1 VRGRWVLAAALV
13 VASCAPVASPLTDAA
28 LEAEVAAIT
37 LPAMKR
43 FDGALP
49 RPVPMPSN
57 AQLTQDF
64 LDLSFELESGRVLPV
79 FTRFEGP
86 VTVAVLGDAPDTLAT
101 DLDDLLV
108 RLRREAGIDISRAQ
122 EGRAASITI
131 EALPRRELQR
141 LVPQAACFVV
151 PNVENWEDY
160 LSKRRA
166 RSTDW
171 GTLMAR
177 TRAAVFLPSDVSPQE
192 IRDCLHE
199 EIAQALGPL
208 NDLYRLPFSVF
219 NDDNLHTILTSY
231 DMAILRMTYDRRLAT
246 GMDVEQVATALP
258 AIVARVNKRGAPGQ
272 DQLASDSSE
281 AWKRAL
287 NRSLQPGL
295 PARLRAS
302 AAARA
307 IDLARAAEWNDTR
320 LGYSLL
326 SFGRAALGV
335 QPESAIAAIVEAAFV
350 FRDAYGEEV
359 HTAHAIVQPAAF
371 ALTSGQPDVTLR
383 LVEGALPTA
392 QKGQNAA
399 LLSTLLLLRAEAL
412 EETGRVS
419 EARAVREEG
428 KAWALYGFGS
438 AAEVRRHVAEVA
450 ALRPGV

>member
-1 VRGRWVLAAALV
+1 M
-13 VASCAPVASPLTDAA
+13 T
-28 LEAEVAAIT
+28 
-37 LPAMKR
+37 
-43 FDGALP
+43 
-49 RPVPMPSN
+49 
-57 AQLTQDF
+57 
-64 LDLSFELESGRVLPV
+64 
-79 FTRFEGP
+79 
-86 VTVAVLGDAPDTLAT
+86 
-101 DLDDLLV
+101 
-108 RLRREAGIDISRAQ
+108 
-122 EGRAASITI
+122 
-131 EALPRRELQR
+131 
-141 LVPQAACFVV
+141 
-151 PNVENWEDY
+151 
-160 LSKRRA
+160 
-166 RSTDW
+166 
-171 GTLMAR
+171 AR

-199 EIAQALGPL
+199 EIAKALGPL
-208 NDLYRLPFSVF
+208 NDLFRLPFSVF
-219 NDDNLHTILTSY
+219 NDYNLHTILTSY
-231 DMAILRMTYDRRLAT
+231 DMTILRMTYDRRLVT
-246 GMDVEQVATALP
+246 GMNVEQVMAALP
-258 AIVARVNKRGAPGQ
+258 VIVAQANKQVAQGQ
-272 DQLASDSSE
+272 GQLVSDSSE
-281 AWKRAL
+281 SWRRAL

-307 IDLARAAEWNDTR
+307 IDLARDAEWNDTR

-335 QPESAIAAIVEAAFV
+335 EPESAISAIVEAAFV

-383 LVEGALPTA
+383 LVEGAFPAA
-392 QKGQNAA
+392 QKWQNAA

-419 EARAVREEG
+419 EALVVREEG

>member
-1 VRGRWVLAAALV
+1 MRVRWVLAAPLV
-13 VASCAPVASPLTDAA
+13 VASCAPAASPLTDAA

-57 AQLTQDF
+57 AQLMQDF
-64 LDLSFELESGRVLPV
+64 LDLSFQLESGRVLPA

-101 DLDDLLV
+101 DLDELLV
-108 RLRREAGIDISRAQ
+108 RLRREAGIDISRAK

-131 EALPRRELQR
+131 EALPRRELQNF
-141 LVPQAACFVV
+141 VPEAACFVAS
-151 PNVENWEDY
+151 NVENWKDY

-171 GTLMAR
+171 ATLTAR

-231 DMAILRMTYDRRLAT
+231 DMAILRMTYDPRLAN
-246 GMDVEQVATALP
+246 GMDAELVATVLP
-258 AIVARVNKRGAPGQ
+258 EIVARVNKRGAPEQ
-272 DQLASDSSE
+272 DQLARDSSE

-287 NRSLQPGL
+287 NRSLQAGL

-350 FRDAYGEEV
+350 FRDAYGVEV

-383 LVEGALPTA
+383 LVEGALPA
-392 QKGQNAA
+392 AHKGQNAA

-419 EARAVREEG
+419 EALAVRAEG

-450 ALRPGV
+450 ALRRGV

>member
-1 VRGRWVLAAALV
+1 MRRGWVLAAAFM
-13 VASCAPVASPLTDAA
+13 VASCAPVPSSLTDAA
-28 LEAEVAAIT
+28 NQAGTTAIT

-43 FDGALP
+43 FDGTLP

-57 AQLTQDF
+57 AQLARDF
-64 LDLSFELESGRVLPV
+64 LDLSLQLESGRILPV

-86 VTVAVLGDAPDTLAT
+86 VTVAVRGDAPDTLAA

-108 RLRREAGIDISRAQ
+108 RLRREARIDISRAK

-160 LSKRRA
+160 LSKRRS
-166 RSTDW
+166 RVTDW
-171 GTLMAR
+171 GALTVR

-231 DMAILRMTYDRRLAT
+231 DMAILRITYDQKLT
-246 GMDVEQVATALP
+246 SGMDVSDVSTALP
-258 AIVARVNKRGAPGQ
+258 AIVARVNQRGVRGQ
-272 DQLASDSSE
+272 EPLARDSTD
-281 AWKRAL
+281 AWMRAI
-287 NRSLQPGL
+287 NRSLQAGL
-295 PARLRAS
+295 PARLRVS
-302 AAARA
+302 AAGRA
-307 IDLARAAEWNDTR
+307 VDLARDAEWGDTR

-326 SFGRAALGV
+326 SFGRAALGI
-335 QPESAIAAIVEAAFV
+335 QPENAIAAIVEAAFV
-350 FRDAYGEEV
+350 FRDAYGEDV

-383 LVEGALPTA
+383 LVEGAMPAA

-412 EETGRVS
+412 AATGRVS
-419 EARAVREEG
+419 EAFAVREEG